1 MNIWIFHVHIKN
13 NKNKHMK
20 IRATLFFLLCA
31 FVLDCSAKEIDSTIN
46 DLIVEDTSLNEVV
59 ILASRVEERII
70 ESPITIEKLTTKD
83 IRRTSAVDF
92 FSEVSKLKGVH
103 VNSGSLTFPS
113 INTRGFATI
122 SNNRFI
128 TLLDGIDLSAPLLNF
143 PTGNI
148 MGLSE
153 LDAKSIEIVPG
164 ASSALYGPNAFN
176 GTLLMTSKSPY
187 QYPGFSAQVKG
198 GFTYAEE
205 SGIKPLGSLSF
216 RVAEVFKRNWAV
228 KVNFSVLNGKDWM
241 ANDYT
246 TDKITQQN
254 GVGNPDFDGL
264 NLYGDERAIP
274 VSVNRFKTTLL
285 NVFTP
290 QFASY
295 FGGDLVA
302 TKNALSQNLD
312 AIKPFTLKR
321 SGIKEELMLD
331 NKNATSIKGGFAL
344 YKRWKKGVE
353 VNYDYRIGYGNTVF
367 FGSERF
373 AFRGFTQQ
381 FHKVEIKNDFIK
393 IMSYFSPSQFGSSYN
408 LAAVGGL
415 ANEAFKPSAT
425 WAQQYLVAYTK
436 NILQTTYGNYGGDI
450 NQITS
455 DDLALAHQS
464 GRTVANTGISLPG
477 TDSFQA
483 VIDKI
488 RYGYF
493 QKGGAQLIDKSR
505 KYHVELN
512 LDLTKWTSKWIDI
525 QLGGNYKLLNLFT
538 EGTVYNE
545 DPDGKG
551 TPKRIKMYE
560 YGAYLQLSRKLW
572 NDRIRLGAS
581 VRVDKNQNF
590 KVQTSPRIS
599 TVFVAGK
606 NKNHFIRASYQT
618 GFRIPETQAQYIYF
632 PASSGILLGGIK
644 ENAERYGIYN
654 GGAIR
659 KEDWDA
665 FRATGDS
672 SRLKPINLK
681 YVRPENVTAFE
692 IGYRTDITKKIYLD
706 ANMYFNLYKNF
717 QTQIFVY
724 SIDSTYHKGKMLPGT
739 NQSLANSSI
748 SPTLWNPFTNAEGT
762 VKSWGFNVGVFY
774 NFWKSFSVSGNYTYT
789 DFKAPTN
796 LSYRDIAFN
805 TPKHSFNVKIGA
817 TEAFKNFGFD
827 INYRWQDKF
836 LWSSPFG
843 LGNIAAQGSL
853 DAQINY
859 TIPKAMSM
867 IKVTGTNL
875 AAKSY
880 RTNYGSPFIGTTFL
894 VTWIFDQSLR

>member
-1 MNIWIFHVHIKN
+1 
-13 NKNKHMK
+13 MK
-20 IRATLFFLLCA
+20 IIVSLLFIVFGLSFTSIAQQTDIIVNDSILRDTTL
-31 FVLDCSAKEIDSTIN
+31 D
-46 DLIVEDTSLNEVV
+46 EVV
-59 ILASRVEERII
+59 ILASRVEEKII

-83 IRRTSAVDF
+83 IRNSSAVDF
-92 FSEVSKLKGVH
+92 FNEVSKLKGVH
-103 VNSGSLTFPS
+103 INSGSLTFPS

-122 SNNRFI
+122 ANNRFL
-128 TLLDGIDLSAPLLNF
+128 TLMDGIDLSAPLLNF

-153 LDAKSIEIVPG
+153 LDSKNIEIVPG

-187 QYPGFSAQVKG
+187 QYSGFSAQVKG
-198 GFTYAEE
+198 GFTHAKE
-205 SGIKPLGSLSF
+205 SGTKPIGSLGF

-228 KVNFSVLNGKDWM
+228 KINFSVLNGKDWM
-241 ANDYT
+241 ANDYS

-274 VSVNRFKTTLL
+274 LSVSRFKTTLL
-285 NVFTP
+285 NAFTP

-302 TKNALSQNLD
+302 TRAALSQNLD
-312 AIKPFTLKR
+312 AINPITLKR

-353 VNYDYRIGYGNTVF
+353 VSYDYRIGYGNTVY

-393 IMSYFSPSQFGSSYN
+393 IMAYVSPSQFGSSYN

-415 ANEAFKPSAT
+415 ANEAFKPSTT
-425 WAQQYLVAYTK
+425 WAQQYLIAYTK
-436 NILQTTYGNYGGDI
+436 NILQTAYGNYSGNIG
-450 NQITS
+450 QLTT
-455 DDLALAHQS
+455 DDSSAAHET
-464 GRTVANTGISLPG
+464 GRTVANTGIPLPG

-493 QKGGAQLIDKSR
+493 QKGGAQLIDKSW
-505 KYHVELN
+505 KYHAELN

-545 DPDGKG
+545 DPDGTG
-551 TPKRIKMYE
+551 APKHIKVYE

-572 NDRIRLGAS
+572 NDRIHLSAS

-644 ENAERYGIYN
+644 ENAERYGLFN
-654 GGAIR
+654 GGAMR

-665 FRATGDS
+665 FKATGDS
-672 SRLKPINLK
+672 SKLKSINLN

-706 ANMYFNLYKNF
+706 ANVYFNLYKNF

-724 SIDSTYHKGKMLPGT
+724 SIDSTHHKGKMLPGT
-739 NQSLANSSI
+739 NQSLANPSV
-748 SPTLWNPFTNAEGT
+748 SPTLWNPYTNIDGT
-762 VKSWGFNVGVFY
+762 VKSWGFNVGVSY
-774 NFWKSFSVSGNYTYT
+774 NFWKSFSLSGNYTYT
-789 DFKAPTN
+789 DFKAPDDI
-796 LSYRDIAFN
+796 SYRDIAFN

-817 TEAFKNFGFD
+817 TSAFKNFGFD
-827 INYRWQDKF
+827 INYRWQNKF

-853 DAQINY
+853 DAQLNY
-859 TIPKAMSM
+859 TISKAMSV
-867 IKVTGTNL
+867 IKIGGTNL

-894 VTWIFDQSLR
+894 VTWIFDQSIR